1 MCWRIGLQVE
11 LRAEDQG
18 SAILVTILQ
27 SMENGSS
34 IEATYEPAFQGII
47 ETVKS
52 AECHDGSSSQR
63 ILRVICISM

>member
-63 ILRVICISM
+63 IHYG